1 MLKETAGFKCPP
13 NNSQKLNFRFINHL
27 VIWTNNIPE
36 TFETTRIAK
45 VKPKPN
51 ETFWSR
57 KFGLL

>member
-13 NNSQKLNFRFINHL
+13 NNIKKLNFRFINHL
-27 VIWTNNIPE
+27 SEQKNIPE

-51 ETFWSR
+51 ETF
-57 KFGLL
+57 